1 MPKVYE
7 RGTKSQYEIK
17 EPRPETP
24 LIEQEPA
31 ETHGEEGSEKSLD
44 LNFQHYVLK
53 DGKPFYVDGKY
64 DKDGLVKSALKVV
77 TEAQWQNKEE
87 KNAFIADLA
96 AKFGISPSVLNA
108 LRTSEMDLNDAIELL
123 DSYTAQQASPD
134 LSISVGTKSS
144 QEVDSITEE
153 EDDGSSEDDDSNDG
167 NEW

>member
-7 RGTKSQYEIK
+7 RGTKSQYEMK
-17 EPRPETP
+17 ESQ
-24 LIEQEPA
+24 QEPLPVEQVPSEA
-31 ETHGEEGSEKSLD
+31 HGDESPEGDLD
-44 LNFQHYVLK
+44 LNFQHYILK

-134 LSISVGTKSS
+134 LSVSVGTKSTQDVES
-144 QEVDSITEE
+144 VAEE
-153 EDDGSSEDDDSNDG
+153 EDDGSSEDDDSADG